1 MLFAGLLITHP
12 GRNPR
17 RRLDGHDPG
26 PGQDIDVRA
35 RDQIAEGVECREFRL
50 GRTKI
55 ALAESQHAPRA
66 PTGTRS
72 RAVGAAKWKS
82 GIAAFIALSTE
93 ESACGGGG

>member
-1 MLFAGLLITHP
+1 MTRAPARTSTLGLAIKSPKVLSAVNFASV
-12 GRNPR
+12 
-17 RRLDGHDPG
+17 
-26 PGQDIDVRA
+26 GQ
-35 RDQIAEGVECREFRL
+35 
-50 GRTKI
+50 KI

-93 ESACGGGG
+93 ESACGGCG